1 MSRITLADRIASAF
15 VGAVVGVLVGLV
27 LAWLLGVYSNTL
39 GPSQLVFGVPSF
51 VLKVSATF
59 ALLGLVLGSHVG
71 TLLGNVISLIFAFE
85 TLERRDDVELPRWFV
100 LVVLGLVIL
109 GVWWFMRE

>member
-1 MSRITLADRIASAF
+1 MSRITIGDRIASAF
-15 VGAVVGVLVGLV
+15 VGAVVGVLIGLV

-59 ALLGLVLGSHVG
+59 ALLGLVLGPHVG

-85 TLERRDDVELPRWFV
+85 TFERRDDVELPRWFV
-100 LVVLGLVIL
+100 LVALGLVIF
-109 GVWWFMRE
+109 GVWWLLRE